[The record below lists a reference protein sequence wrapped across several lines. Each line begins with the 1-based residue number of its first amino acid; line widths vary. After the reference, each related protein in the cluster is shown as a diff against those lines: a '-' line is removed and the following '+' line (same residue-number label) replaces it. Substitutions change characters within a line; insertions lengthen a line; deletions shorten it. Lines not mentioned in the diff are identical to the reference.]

1 MRKTIIAGLGI
12 LLSGI
17 AFLPLKGQSALDA
30 FRYSGTAIYSTAR
43 SMGAGGAFSAVGAD
57 FSAASL
63 NPAGLAV
70 YRRND
75 LMFTPSLRISNN
87 EAGYLGGT
95 FGDSRTNFG
104 FSNIGFVSAAP
115 VARWNRETRR
125 REEAQ
130 TGLKSYAFA
139 IGYNQIANFNRRTTF
154 ETYNPSSSMTDFFA
168 GLATGETYASVF
180 NQNNTTWPGLAVG
193 AGVID
198 TSVVDGNW
206 IGAAP
211 GGQVQQR
218 LDHEENGRINEWN
231 LGIAGNFSDKIYAGA
246 TIGIRGLRYN
256 SEFFFTEE
264 DIDNVHQ
271 TLANDST
278 DLNSM
283 TFSDIYGVRATGFN
297 LNVGVIARP
306 IDQLRIGVAIQTPT
320 WYSMSDEYITEIT
333 STFDNDP
340 TIYGLS
346 PLNGVFTYN
355 LTTPFKVTV
364 GAMGLI
370 GKLGFISADFE
381 YMDYSSAKFSSDVSP
396 GSGFFYA
403 FTDENR
409 DIRTQFASAYNLRIG
424 GEMRFGPGRFRLG
437 YSNYGAVLE
446 DAYLEYVDYQTGGT
460 DKITGKRQIFSGGIG
475 LKQKNYYIDLAYAR
489 EYSNDRR
496 LLYTVQN
503 PAEFSPELV
512 NQITS
517 NLFSM
522 TIGFTF

>member
-75 LMFTPSLRISNN
+75 LMFTPTLRISQN
-87 EAGYLGGT
+87 EAGYIGGA
-95 FGDSRTNFG
+95 FEDSRANFG
-104 FSNIGFVSAAP
+104 LTNIGFVSASP

-130 TGLKSYAFA
+130 TGLKSYSFA
-139 IGYNQIANFNRRTTF
+139 IGYNQIANFNRRTSF
-154 ETYNPSSSMTDFFA
+154 ETFNPSNSISDYFA
-168 GLATGETYASVF
+168 GLATGETFGAVW
-180 NQNNTTWPGLAVG
+180 NQDNTTFPGLALG
-193 AGVID
+193 AGIID
-198 TSVVDGNW
+198 TSGVDGNW

-211 GGQVQQR
+211 GGQVQQN
-218 LDHEENGRINEWN
+218 LNHEESGRINDWT

-256 SEFFFTEE
+256 SEFTFSEQ
-264 DIDNVHQ
+264 DLQNIHQ
-271 TLANDST
+271 TYSNDST
-278 DLNSM
+278 PLNSL
-283 TFSDIYGVRATGFN
+283 TFSDIYGVRSTGFN
-297 LNVGVIARP
+297 LNVGIIARP
-306 IDQLRIGVAIQTPT
+306 IDQLRIGIAFQTPT
-320 WYSMSDEYITEIT
+320 WYSMSDEYVTEIT
-333 STFDNDP
+333 STFDNDNQV
-340 TIYGLS
+340 YGLT
-346 PLNGVFTYN
+346 PLNGVYTYN

-381 YMDYSSAKFSSDVSP
+381 YLDYSSAKFSSDVSP
-396 GSGFFYA
+396 GSSFYYS
-403 FTDENR
+403 FSDENS
-409 DIRTQFASAYNLRIG
+409 DIRQQFTSAYNLRIG

-460 DKITGKRQIFSGGIG
+460 NKITGKRQIFTGGIG

-503 PAEFSPELV
+503 PAENSPELV
-512 NQITS
+512 NQITT